1 MSSKKIQRKENHFIV
16 KSNAITRA
24 VRSSNATIM
33 TMRLFAFGLSKLSDK
48 QYQIKKDIVEY
59 NISLG
64 EFVKYYEIPLNNLY
78 KNVYSD
84 YSNKEITLIEKEM
97 DILTSFK
104 IKTLYNDEQLDF
116 DFTNL
121 FLKCGHRKN
130 TGKLYFKI
138 YKEIFEN
145 HFVNQIKNFT
155 KFYLPY
161 TKFIT
166 TKYTWP
172 LYEYLRSFLYVS
184 SKTSKSVL
192 FEHSLIDFETLAT
205 ILNISFKKSSYFK
218 DIKDLKK
225 RILEPIKKD
234 LLNTDVIMNYEIIKT
249 GKKNTHI
256 KFYTKLNIEKFAQQ
270 QKEVYGQT
278 SNNYLDFQNNQ
289 SKQMLKSI
297 DKDNQFVFDKE

>member
-1 MSSKKIQRKENHFIV
+1 MSSKKIQQKENQFVV

-33 TMRLFAFGLSKLSDK
+33 TMRLFAFGLAKLSDK
-48 QYQIKKDIVEY
+48 KYKIQKDFVEY
-59 NISLG
+59 NISIAEFVNYYNIPLNQLYN
-64 EFVKYYEIPLNNLY
+64 FVKY
-78 KNVYSD
+78 
-84 YSNKEITLIEKEM
+84 NKEKITLIEKEM
-97 DILTSFK
+97 NIISLFQ
-104 IKTLYNDEQLDF
+104 IKTLYENEPFDF

-138 YKEIFEN
+138 YKEIFDK

-172 LYEYLRSFLYVS
+172 LYEYLKSYLYVN
-184 SKTSKSVL
+184 SKTSKSVV
-192 FEHSLIDFETLAT
+192 FVHQPMDFKIFSKFFKIDLD
-205 ILNISFKKSSYFK
+205 SSYFK
-218 DIKDLKK
+218 DIRNLKI
-225 RILEPIKKD
+225 RILEPVKKD
-234 LLNTDVIMNYEIIKT
+234 LLNTDLIMDYEIIKT
-249 GKKNTHI
+249 GRRNTHI

-270 QKEVYGQT
+270 QKEVYGKT
-278 SNNYLDFQNNQ
+278 SNNYVDFQNNQ
-289 SKQMLKSI
+289 SKQILTNI
-297 DKDNQFVFDKE
+297 DKDNQVVFDKE

>member
-1 MSSKKIQRKENHFIV
+1 MNSKKIQKKENQFVI

-24 VRSSNATIM
+24 VRSSDATIM

-48 QYQIKKDIVEY
+48 KYKIQKDFVEY
-59 NISLG
+59 NISIAEFVNYYNIPLNQIYN
-64 EFVKYYEIPLNNLY
+64 FVKY
-78 KNVYSD
+78 
-84 YSNKEITLIEKEM
+84 NKEKMTLIEKEM
-97 DILTSFK
+97 NIISLFQ
-104 IKTLYNDEQLDF
+104 IKTLYENEPLDF

-138 YKEIFEN
+138 YKEIFDK

-172 LYEYLRSFLYVS
+172 LYEYLRSYLYVN
-184 SKTSKSVL
+184 SKTSKSVV
-192 FEHSLIDFETLAT
+192 FEHKPMDFKIFSKFFKIDLD
-205 ILNISFKKSSYFK
+205 SSYFK
-218 DIKDLKK
+218 DIRNLKI
-225 RILEPIKKD
+225 RILEPVKKD
-234 LLNTDVIMNYEIIKT
+234 LEKTDVIMNYEILKT
-249 GKKNTHI
+249 GRKNTHI
-256 KFYTKLNIEKFAQQ
+256 KFYTKLNMEKFAQQ

-278 SNNYLDFQNNQ
+278 SNNYIDFKNNQ
-289 SKQMLKSI
+289 NKQILTNI
-297 DKDNQFVFDKE
+297 DKE

>member
-1 MSSKKIQRKENHFIV
+1 MSAKKLQKNENQFIV
-16 KSNAITRA
+16 KSNVITRA

-33 TMRLFAFGLSKLSDK
+33 TMRLFAFGLAQLSDK
-48 QYQIKKDIVEY
+48 QYHVKKDFIEY
-59 NISLG
+59 NISLAK
-64 EFVKYYEIPLNNLY
+64 FAKYYEIPLNHLY
-78 KNVYSD
+78 RNVEVEY
-84 YSNKEITLIEKEM
+84 KIKGVTLIEKEM

-104 IKTLYNDEQLDF
+104 VKTLYNDEPLDF

-130 TGKLYFKI
+130 SGKLYFKI
-138 YKEIFEN
+138 YKEIFEK

-172 LYEYLRSFLYVS
+172 LYEYLRSYLYVN
-184 SKTSKSVL
+184 SKTSKPVV
-192 FEHSLIDFETLAT
+192 FEHPPMDFETIFQ
-205 ILNISFKKSSYFK
+205 ILNISIKSSYLKNIF
-218 DIKDLKK
+218 DLKK
-225 RILEPIKKD
+225 YVLEPVKKD

-249 GKKNTHI
+249 GRKNTHI

-270 QKEVYGQT
+270 QAEVYGKN
-278 SNNYLDFQNNQ
+278 SNNYVDFQKNQ
-289 SKQMLKSI
+289 SKQILNDI
-297 DKDNQFVFDKE
+297 DKDSKIVC